1 MHAPREWLCAAFALL
16 ALLPAGSSPVEVAN
30 EPHHHLVLQNKYL
43 HVYKVELP
51 PGKQTLLHHHGENFV
66 SVTLGEAQIENDA
79 VGKPPA
85 SLKTGPGDVRMTSAP
100 LTHLVK
106 NLGSTPF
113 LNITVEILPRSASA
127 AASSISRASLRTT
140 PGVSRTDKGETE
152 AVRVFETIINNG
164 VTVPEHVHSV
174 PHLLVALNDI
184 ELQSNV
190 AGQPPQRLRFAAGDV
205 RWFDA
210 GLNHSVTNVAGQPA
224 HYVTLEFK

>member
-1 MHAPREWLCAAFALL
+1 MHAPREWLCAAFAIL

-30 EPHHHLVLQNKYL
+30 EPHHHLVLRNEYL
-43 HVYKVELP
+43 RAYKVELP
-51 PGKQTLLHHHGENFV
+51 PGEQTLLHHHGENFV
-66 SVTLGEAQIENDA
+66 SVTLSEAQIENDA

-85 SLKTGPGDVRMTSAP
+85 GLKTGPGDVRMTSAP

-127 AASSISRASLRTT
+127 AASPISRRTT
-140 PGVSRTDKGETE
+140 PGVFRTDKGETE
-152 AVRVFETIINNG
+152 AVRVFETIINDG

-174 PHLLVALNDI
+174 PHLLVALDDI
-184 ELQSNV
+184 ELQTNV
-190 AGQPPQRLRFAAGDV
+190 AGHAPQSLRFAAGDV

-210 GLNHSVTNVAGQPA
+210 GLKHSVTNVAGRPA